1 MKTSH
6 PLWELFIFRMRAM
19 WREPAALFWTFAFPL
34 LTSVA
39 LGLAFRNRELP
50 ELPVAVVDGTDADRI
65 ATSLD
70 AAAGLMARR
79 MSETEGRDA
88 LRRGKV
94 ALVLIPGAQPELLM
108 DPTQPE
114 GRTARLMTV
123 DALERLNGR
132 VDQLVVQERP
142 VTAAGTRYIDFLIPG
157 LLGLG
162 LMSSG
167 VWGLGWA
174 VVQMR
179 TGKLLKPETHKA
191 RLRVHHL
198 SGEPDFVGY
207 GQGIYKVG
215 EFCGHGGRQPGFSSE
230 MWYLPHRDA
239 TIIVNVNREDELVPQ
254 RPSTF
259 VLEDIIEILFPKYAV

>member
-1 MKTSH
+1 MISDVSDLKV
-6 PLWELFIFRMRAM
+6 WAEAM
-19 WREPAALFWTFAFPL
+19 C
-34 LTSVA
+34 
-39 LGLAFRNRELP
+39 
-50 ELPVAVVDGTDADRI
+50 
-65 ATSLD
+65 
-70 AAAGLMARR
+70 
-79 MSETEGRDA
+79 
-88 LRRGKV
+88 
-94 ALVLIPGAQPELLM
+94 
-108 DPTQPE
+108 
-114 GRTARLMTV
+114 
-123 DALERLNGR
+123 
-132 VDQLVVQERP
+132 
-142 VTAAGTRYIDFLIPG
+142 
-157 LLGLG
+157 
-162 LMSSG
+162 
-167 VWGLGWA
+167 
-174 VVQMR
+174 